1 MRLLAWQTFVE
12 TLAIYSALAMYLLAG
27 QITLIAMG
35 ESMFQVIPTQFRL
48 AI

>member
-1 MRLLAWQTFVE
+1 MRLLALQTFVE
-12 TLAIYSALAMYLLAG
+12 ILAIYSALAMYLQDG

-35 ESMFQVIPTQFRL
+35 ESMFQVIRTQFRL